1 MKKILILSSIAVSLF
16 MASCT
21 KEETKSSVIVPT
33 DNSLMVSEKNMSL
46 INKFTGT
53 NCYYCG
59 DWGWTLIEDLITAHK
74 DDAVVVG
81 AYSQNSFAQLFIS
94 PIATDWDKRL
104 AVTQGYPT
112 FAPNFVD
119 SWLLPVKDDL
129 ENNIEATVTSHNN
142 SPILV
147 NTAHTF
153 KIEGTNLIITS
164 TTKFFK
170 EATGEYQLGV
180 YVMENK
186 VIGNQSGPKGG
197 PSASHHNVLRAGNTS
212 WGEALA
218 NGTITANTK
227 IDKTTTIVLDAKWKV
242 ADLEVFTV
250 IWKKNGTKWNFVNAH
265 K

>member
-1 MKKILILSSIAVSLF
+1 MKKIFIISAISASILF
-16 MASCT
+16 ASCT
-21 KEETKSSVIVPT
+21 KEETKTTVITPT
-33 DNSLMVSEKNMSL
+33 DNTLLVAQKNMSL

-59 DWGWTLIEDLITAHK
+59 DWGWTLIEDLITNHK

-94 PIATDWDKRL
+94 TIATDWDKRL
-104 AVTQGYPT
+104 PVTQGYPT

-119 SWLLPVKDDL
+119 SWLLPVADDL
-129 ENNIEATVTSHNN
+129 ENNIEATVTAHNN
-142 SPILV
+142 LPVLV

-153 KIEGTNLIITS
+153 KIDGTKLIVTS
-164 TTKFFK
+164 ATKFFQDT
-170 EATGEYQLGV
+170 TGEYQLGV

-186 VIGNQSGPKGG
+186 VIGNQSGPNGG
-197 PSASHHNVLRAGNTS
+197 PSASHHNVLRSGNTS

-218 NGTITANTK
+218 NGTIVANSV
-227 IDKTTTIVLDAKWKV
+227 INKTTTIVLDPKWKV

-250 IWKKNGTKWNFVNAH
+250 IWKKIGTKWSFVNAH